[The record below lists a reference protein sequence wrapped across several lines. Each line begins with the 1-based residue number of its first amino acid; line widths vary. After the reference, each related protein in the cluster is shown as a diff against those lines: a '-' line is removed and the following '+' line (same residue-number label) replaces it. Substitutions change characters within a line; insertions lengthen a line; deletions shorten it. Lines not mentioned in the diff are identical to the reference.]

1 VGHGHIASGCRG
13 SNKQNKKIKTKKK
26 KKRLHGIDPDSSR
39 PSFCGSPKIIAKKV
53 STRKI

>member
-1 VGHGHIASGCRG
+1 MAMLQVVVEVQT
-13 SNKQNKKIKTKKK
+13 NKTKRSRQNKKQ
-26 KKRLHGIDPDSSR
+26 KRLHGIDSDSSR